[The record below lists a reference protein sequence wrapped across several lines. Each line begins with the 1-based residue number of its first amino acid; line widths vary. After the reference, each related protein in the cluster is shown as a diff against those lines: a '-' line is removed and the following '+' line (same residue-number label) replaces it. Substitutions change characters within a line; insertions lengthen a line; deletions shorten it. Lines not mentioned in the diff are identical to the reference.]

1 MTRKAKSLKRND
13 EACEGILIAPSK
25 LPQNHLVFSLALR
38 FQRSGIFTH
47 CPERQVGFG
56 FNFAARM
63 ASRPP
68 ILMSYRPV
76 ERAWAWTIMVAIHGK
91 HFLTNLALEATTRYK
106 VDPSKP
112 NHNSGSF
119 AGT

>member
-56 FNFAARM
+56 FNFAAWM

-76 ERAWAWTIMVAIHGK
+76 ERAWTIMIAIHDK
-91 HFLTNLALEATTRYK
+91 HFLTNWYYCQ
-106 VDPSKP
+106 
-112 NHNSGSF
+112 
-119 AGT
+119 